1 MDIWIDSSLSLLE
14 IELLSTFPRK
24 RLNLPWRRGRGR
36 THRLFVSNSQ
46 GHELAG
52 KMDVHYSSC
61 FKSYLKFHTFFC
73 IYKMCFLNKTF

>member
-1 MDIWIDSSLSLLE
+1 MPLNLSFSLMYNISLDKQTIVYPSLIMDIWIDASLSLLE

-46 GHELAG
+46 GDELAG
-52 KMDVHYSSC
+52 
-61 FKSYLKFHTFFC
+61 
-73 IYKMCFLNKTF
+73 